1 MKEFKMKKLTLF
13 LLCVVFSNQL
23 LLAEWEQINAPQ
35 KGNVKKVVINRNDDN
50 ILYAVIYDKIYKT
63 IDNGSSWDIIFENTN
78 SSELFSI
85 APNNQDVIYTKEWK
99 SIDGGESWFQISPI
113 PGILYGSLNQIA
125 INPTNHDIVFSA
137 NIYSG
142 IYRTINGGV
151 SWDLIQDTGTRWTA
165 YDNLTPTLLYSIASN
180 GVLKSTDSGNSW
192 ALVYSISTDPY
203 FFGNLIVNNHNL
215 YCLMGVY
222 ANVDMIA
229 KSTDEGSSWTTL
241 NIDPIY
247 DINNIKDFSIAN
259 EIIYATTDKGL
270 YSSNDD
276 GLTWVK
282 ISADYDY
289 LESVDVTSKILTG
302 SRSTGVSMSSLSAD
316 DWKNIGIEPL
326 SPSQSRINTSSNGV
340 TLCTD
345 HYVIY
350 KFLPDIQFWCTIIP
364 PIGSYFYKVAL
375 SFSHQNA
382 DKVFAVLED
391 QLFTS
396 ESSGDD
402 WEFIAELP
410 CNISSKVISLS
421 YDDSKI
427 FLESSSSSLLRTL
440 NGGTSWSI
448 KSIPGSYLYDVHYSD
463 DNVLYILDDT
473 GFYYSINEGNTW
485 ISLDAN
491 LPPEGSISGSD
502 LYYDINDNDNLF
514 CNIQIT
520 GPNGHQVYEKPSGI
534 FEWTLLYTGIV
545 NNQDPLINRKIV
557 TDPNNSDLYGAGYI
571 LNDQWV
577 YEYWLFH
584 STNNGTSWEKCTDTF
599 NFYSYSNYVFS
610 NYSPFKMW
618 YIDENGDFWLGDVQN
633 MTGTGIST
641 DAFFL
646 NNDITIYPNPFN
658 PSGAGRSPTT
668 TISFSIPEQSKITLS
683 IYNTKGQ
690 KVKQITSS
698 QFSAGQHSV
707 IWNGTDKNNRS
718 VSSGIYFYQLNING
732 KTKAMKKCLLLK

>member
-1 MKEFKMKKLTLF
+1 MKKLTLF
-13 LLCVVFSNQL
+13 LLYVVFSNQL
-23 LLAEWEQINAPQ
+23 LLADWEQINAPQ
-35 KGNVKKVVINRNDDN
+35 RGNVKKVVINRNDDN

-63 IDNGSSWDIIFENTN
+63 IDNENSWYIIFENTN

-113 PGILYGSLNQIA
+113 PGISYVSLNQIA
-125 INPTNHDIVFSA
+125 INPTKHDIVFSG
-137 NIYSG
+137 G
-142 IYRTINGGV
+142 IYRTINGGE
-151 SWDLIQDTGTRWTA
+151 SWDLVQDIGTYWTA
-165 YDNLTPTLLYSIASN
+165 YDDLTSTLLYSIGSYR
-180 GVLKSTDSGNSW
+180 VCKSTDSGNSW
-192 ALVYSISTDPY
+192 TEVYSISTDPH
-203 FFGNLIVNNHNL
+203 FFGNLIINNHNL

-222 ANVDMIA
+222 GNVDMIA

-259 EIIYATTDKGL
+259 EIIYAATDKGL

-289 LESVDVTSKILTG
+289 LESVDVTSKILIG

-350 KFLPDIQFWCTIIP
+350 KFLPDIQFWHTIIP

-382 DKVFAVLED
+382 DKVFAVLKD
-391 QLFTS
+391 QLFSS
-396 ESSGDD
+396 ETSGDD
-402 WEFIAELP
+402 WEFISELP
-410 CNISSKVISLS
+410 CDISSKVISLS

-427 FLESSSSSLLRTL
+427 FLESYSSSLLRTL

-448 KSIPGSYLYDVHYSD
+448 KSIPGSNLYDVHYSG
-463 DNVLYILDDT
+463 NNILYILDDT
-473 GFYYSINEGNTW
+473 GFYYSINEGDTW

-491 LPPEGSISGSD
+491 LPPEGSISGYD
-502 LYYDINDNDNLF
+502 LYYDVNDNDKLF

-534 FEWTLLYTGIV
+534 FGWTLLYTGIV
-545 NNQDPLINRKIV
+545 NDQDPLINQKIV
-557 TDPNNSDLYGAGYI
+557 TDPNNSDLYGAGYL
-571 LNDQWV
+571 LNDQW
-577 YEYWLFH
+577 EFEHWLFR

-610 NYSPFKMW
+610 NYDPFKMW
-618 YIDENGDFWLGDVQN
+618 YIDENSNFWLGDVQN
-633 MTGTGIST
+633 MTGTGISP
-641 DAFFL
+641 DAIVS
-646 NNDITIYPNPFN
+646 NNNVTIYPNPFN
-658 PSGAGRSPTT
+658 PSTS
-668 TISFSIPEQSKITLS
+668 ISFSISAKSKIELT
-683 IYNTKGQ
+683 IYNIKGQ
-690 KVKQITSS
+690 RVKSLLNNTLDS
-698 QFSAGQHSV
+698 GVHSV
-707 IWNGTDKNNRS
+707 VWNGDDDFGKL
-718 VSSGIYFYQLNING
+718 VSSGVYLYKLNVNG
-732 KTKAMKKCLLLK
+732 KAVAVKKCLLLK